1 MYHNLTNVIF
11 KEYFI
16 LMFLIGTRFK
26 KSFPLFALGSSMSTF
41 GQKVDSDIQWIK
53 HYLFS

>member
-16 LMFLIGTRFK
+16 LIFLIGMRFI

-41 GQKVDSDIQWIK
+41 VQKVDSDILWIK